1 LTCGHECPSVCGE
14 PCEEQT
20 CISCLPDERKVDIV
34 DFIMQRKLAEIDLG
48 SEDISERLIKL
59 ACGHIFTVETLDGHC
74 DMSKY
79 YEIDLMG
86 VFLATKAPPVNYQT
100 PPSCP
105 TCRGPI
111 TALRYGRVTKRANL
125 DILEQNVAS
134 KMSSELQDISQ
145 EVEKISAKLESAK
158 DDAKKIPFSPSEK
171 GPADLY
177 HLDESRKN
185 QFGREYEPLPPDAIH
200 QGAMTTVH
208 GLSGEESRAWNK
220 IVRELVK
227 LYRKVAGVA
236 RTHGPHVQAY
246 GAALATLYRM
256 ELAAIASDPERAC
269 DKPEPFAMEEVN
281 KKIGQPP
288 HKADTR
294 FQVEAFFLSLELRYM
309 LAEIAQ
315 SRIGGLNTASQE
327 ADITTH
333 TYLWRSYASFI
344 YESCVRDANKA
355 FIVAQRSTASRL
367 AARARMYILRGNL
380 ELFRFEILT
389 ERTVMARDG
398 VLDDTGRKVLSNRAQ
413 QKANATAALM
423 KTLETAYIRSRPA
436 GNTDDLIA
444 ERAWFAQ
451 NCQERGDK
459 YVEEYSKLATYL
471 LTESGYA
478 PLSLQ
483 EKADIIKA
491 FGFSNRGHFY
501 NCENGHT
508 FVITECGGAME
519 QARCPEC
526 NAPIGGSGHRLHQSN
541 TRALEFENI
550 ARQQG
555 SEDPHWPWQRG
566 A

>member
-1 LTCGHECPSVCGE
+1 
-14 PCEEQT
+14 
-20 CISCLPDERKVDIV
+20 
-34 DFIMQRKLAEIDLG
+34 MQRQLAEIDLS
-48 SEDISERLIKL
+48 SEDVSERLIQL

-74 DMSKY
+74 NMSEY
-79 YEIDLMG
+79 YEVDLMG
-86 VFLATKAPPVNYQT
+86 VFTATKAPPVNYQT

-105 TCRGPI
+105 TCRGSI

-134 KMSSELQDISQ
+134 KMSSDLEDISQ
-145 EVEKISAKLESAK
+145 EIEKVSAKLESAK

-171 GPADLY
+171 KPEDLN

-185 QFGREYEPLPPDAIH
+185 QFGREHEPLPPDAIH

-208 GLSGEESRAWNK
+208 GFSGEESRGWNK

-269 DKPEPFAMEEVN
+269 DRPEPFAMEEVN

-309 LAEIAQ
+309 LAEIVQ
-315 SRIGGLNTASQE
+315 SRIGGLNTTSQE
-327 ADITTH
+327 EDITTH
-333 TYLWRSYASFI
+333 AHLWRSYASFI
-344 YESCVRDANKA
+344 YESCVRDADKVLN
-355 FIVAQRSTASRL
+355 IAQRSTASRL

-380 ELFRFEILT
+380 ESFRFEILT
-389 ERTVMARDG
+389 ERTLLARNG
-398 VLDDTGRKVLSNRAQ
+398 VLDDTRRKMLSNRAQ
-413 QKANATAALM
+413 QKANATATLL
-423 KTLETAYIRSRPA
+423 KTLETTYIRSRPS
-436 GNTDDLIA
+436 GNTRDLIE
-444 ERAWFAQ
+444 ERAWFDQ
-451 NCQERGDK
+451 NCRIRGDK
-459 YVEEYSKLATYL
+459 YVEEYGNLATHL

-483 EKADIIKA
+483 EKEDVIKA
-491 FGFSNRGHFY
+491 FGFCKSL
-501 NCENGHT
+501 
-508 FVITECGGAME
+508 
-519 QARCPEC
+519 
-526 NAPIGGSGHRLHQSN
+526 GSLM
-541 TRALEFENI
+541 AI
-550 ARQQG
+550 AEVQ
-555 SEDPHWPWQRG
+555 
-566 A
+566 